1 MSESDV
7 HRTDAGDAE
16 ASPRSP
22 HGTPGVP
29 TRWGRGHSTYGWLVL
44 QFAIKDF
51 KIRYTHS
58 LLGYAWSVINPLMFF
73 LIYYVVFALFFRI
86 NIPNYP
92 AFLLIGIVLWNFF
105 AEGTANGAAILLAR
119 ANLLTKAVLPRE
131 VMVYAAL
138 LSAGLTFAINLV
150 VLMIFL
156 LAIGTSPHFSV
167 IAFPFLLVN
176 LVLLTLGAALFLAP
190 LHVRFRDVGYLWGIV
205 IQAGF
210 WFTPIVYQ
218 ESMIPDRG
226 RWLIWVN
233 PMARIIGDTRRV
245 LIDGSWPDMQALLV
259 TTVMSVAVFVIGF
272 AVFQRLQARLVEHL

>member
-7 HRTDAGDAE
+7 YRTDSGDAE
-16 ASPRSP
+16 ASPRPSNRNC
-22 HGTPGVP
+22 GVP
-29 TRWGRGHSTYGWLVL
+29 TRWGRGRSTYAWLVL
-44 QFAIKDF
+44 QFALKDF

-73 LIYYVVFALFFRI
+73 LIYYVVFSLFFHVS
-86 NIPNYP
+86 IPNYP

-105 AEGTANGAAILLAR
+105 AEGTANGAAVLLAR
-119 ANLLTKAVLPRE
+119 ADLLTKAVLPRE

-138 LSAGLTFAINLV
+138 LSAGLTFAINFI
-150 VLMIFL
+150 VLIILL
-156 LAIGTSPHFSV
+156 LATGTSPHFTV
-167 IAFPFLLVN
+167 IAFPFLLAN
-176 LVLLTLGAALFLAP
+176 LVLLTLGAVLFLAP

-210 WFTPIVYQ
+210 WLTPIVYQ

-226 RWLIWVN
+226 RWLLWIN

-245 LIDGSWPDMQALLV
+245 LIDGLWPDMQALLV
-259 TTVMSVAVFVIGF
+259 TTVMSVAVCAIGF